1 MGIWLLVC
9 TSSLIDTKCYANI
22 QRINPS
28 DLWGHLTFPVASE
41 WHLGIWKNSYKLLQ
55 PIMPPSGWPVNDS
68 DTLTFQIASSSA
80 LLKLLVM
87 TKGPENNDTH
97 LHYLSLEY
105 TANSNIIVKQ
115 YIVKW
120 TKIKAASGVSLL
132 PHCIR
137 VIGVI

>member
-1 MGIWLLVC
+1 
-9 TSSLIDTKCYANI
+9 
-22 QRINPS
+22 
-28 DLWGHLTFPVASE
+28 
-41 WHLGIWKNSYKLLQ
+41 
-55 PIMPPSGWPVNDS
+55 
-68 DTLTFQIASSSA
+68 
-80 LLKLLVM
+80 M

-137 VIGVI
+137 VIGVILKKTAKSTNNKLKKKHKDK